1 MTARAGA
8 LSRFTAGFAGF
19 TADLAVL
26 GPEGRRPLVDF
37 AAARPFALPFAD
49 LAGFRLAPAVFL
61 CLVSLA
67 MQYLL
72 GESAGALALRMRPDR
87 L

>member
-1 MTARAGA
+1 
-8 LSRFTAGFAGF
+8 
-19 TADLAVL
+19 
-26 GPEGRRPLVDF
+26 VDF